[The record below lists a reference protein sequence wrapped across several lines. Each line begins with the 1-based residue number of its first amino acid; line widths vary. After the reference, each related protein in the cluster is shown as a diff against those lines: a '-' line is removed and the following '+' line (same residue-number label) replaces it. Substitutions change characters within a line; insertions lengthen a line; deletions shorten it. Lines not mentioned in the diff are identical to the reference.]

1 MTNTLGANSGQ
12 ELLEVWQHHVHSEF
26 VLKDAKQALT
36 TMSSDPHVLFVP
48 IATGGRGR
56 EGVLRFYRDYFLAQ
70 LPADIRPIAISQVVG
85 KDILVEEAVY
95 QFTHDQVMD
104 WFVPG
109 VAPTRKSV
117 EIGVVAI
124 VKFENAKIASEHL
137 YWDQASV
144 LAQLGILDPA
154 KVPVKGAETARTL
167 LDWAGIERPA

>member
-1 MTNTLGANSGQ
+1 MTNALRANSEQ

-26 VLKDAKQALT
+26 VLKDAKRALT
-36 TMSSDPHVLFVP
+36 TMSSNPHVLFVP

-70 LPADIRPIAISQVVG
+70 LPADIRPIVVSQVVG

-95 QFTHDQVMD
+95 RFTHDQVMD
-104 WFVPG
+104 WFAPG

-124 VKFENAKIASEHL
+124 VKFENAKIASEHVTGIKAAF
-137 YWDQASV
+137 WPSWASSIRRRCRRR
-144 LAQLGILDPA
+144 AQKPPA
-154 KVPVKGAETARTL
+154 LCWTGQ
-167 LDWAGIERPA
+167 G

>member
-1 MTNTLGANSGQ
+1 MINTLRANSEQ
-12 ELLEVWQHHVHSEF
+12 ELLEVWQHHVYSEF
-26 VLKDAKQALT
+26 VLKDAERALT
-36 TMSSDPHVLFVP
+36 TMSSDPYVLMVP

-70 LPADIRPIAISQVVG
+70 LPADIRPIAISRVVG

-109 VAPTRKSV
+109 VAPTRKRV
-117 EIGVVAI
+117 EIGVVAVI
-124 VKFENAKIASEHL
+124 NFESVKIASEHL

-144 LAQLGILDPA
+144 LAQLGILDPT

-167 LDWAGIERPA
+167 LDWAAIETPE

>member
-26 VLKDAKQALT
+26 VLKDAKLALT
-36 TMSSDPHVLFVP
+36 TMSTDPHVLMVP

-56 EGVLRFYRDYFLAQ
+56 EGVLNFYRDYFLAQ

-85 KDILVEEAVY
+85 KDTLVEEAVY

-109 VAPTRKSV
+109 VAPTGKSV
-117 EIGVVAI
+117 EIGTVAI

-137 YWDQASV
+137 YWDHASV
-144 LAQLGILDPA
+144 LVQLGILDPA

-167 LDWAGIERPA
+167 LHWAGIETAA